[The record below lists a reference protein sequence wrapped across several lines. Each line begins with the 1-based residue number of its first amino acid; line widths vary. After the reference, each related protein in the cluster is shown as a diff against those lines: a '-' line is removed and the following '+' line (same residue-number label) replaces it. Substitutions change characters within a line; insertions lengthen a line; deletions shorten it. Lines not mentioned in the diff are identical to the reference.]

1 MVARGSDHMLRRLPL
16 HILCLSLPLAA
27 CPGSDATETS
37 GATEPPPTG
46 QSATDT
52 APATDTTPP
61 TGTTPDDTDASTD
74 GPPTSSASG
83 TGGATEQPCVTDG
96 CGATEAS
103 QTSGDPPETS
113 STTASTADDT
123 TTAPDG
129 TTTGEDTTGGL
140 DGTTTSDDT
149 TTGPVDSDGDGILD
163 PDDNCPNDP
172 NVDQADLDSDDVGD
186 VCDFDLDGD
195 GIPNGDDVFPN
206 DGTKPGVV
214 LPKKM
219 YAHSSGTLHTVDVVD
234 YSITNIGAFTY
245 PNGHNG
251 SVTDVAIDRNGQ
263 LFAITFND
271 CFVCNPATAAC
282 YWLGSLPDSYNG
294 MTFIPPGTLDPN
306 KDSLI
311 GITQGGGWYH
321 LKIMNGMVQAQQLG
335 SYGNG
340 YTSAGDS
347 FSIDTVGTFA
357 AVNKNGASGTVIVTV
372 NPLTGTVT
380 GELATLNGYFAV
392 YGLAGWE
399 GLILAFDSS
408 GNILK
413 VDPMTKIVT
422 PLGDKNIGWW
432 GAGVGTILPQ

>member
-1 MVARGSDHMLRRLPL
+1 MLRRLHL
-16 HILCLSLPLAA
+16 QLLCLSLPLAA
-27 CPGSDATETS
+27 CPGSDATETTGAS
-37 GATEPPPTG
+37 EPAATEPASTG
-46 QSATDT
+46 ASATDT
-52 APATDTTPP
+52 P
-61 TGTTPDDTDASTD
+61 TSTTPDDTGSSSD
-74 GPPTSSASG
+74 GPPTSSADG
-83 TGGATEQPCVTDG
+83 TGGATEQPCVTGGCSTTDDG
-96 CGATEAS
+96 ETTA
-103 QTSGDPPETS
+103 PETS
-113 STTASTADDT
+113 STTLTTADDT
-123 TTAPDG
+123 TGGLGG
-129 TTTGEDTTGGL
+129 TTTSDDTTGGL

-149 TTGPVDSDGDGILD
+149 TGGPVDSDGDGILD

-172 NVDQADLDSDDVGD
+172 NVDQKDADNDGVGD
-186 VCDFDLDGD
+186 VCDYDLDGD
-195 GIPNGDDVFPN
+195 GIPNDDDVFPN

-234 YSITNIGAFTY
+234 YSITNIGGFSY

-251 SVTDVAIDRNGQ
+251 SITDVAIDRNGQ

-271 CFVCNPATAAC
+271 CFVCDPKTAAC

-321 LKIMNGMVQAQQLG
+321 LKIVNAMVQAQLLG
-335 SYGNG
+335 TYGNN

-357 AVNKNGASGTVIVTV
+357 AVNKGGAPGTVIVTV
-372 NPLTGTVT
+372 DPLNGKVT
-380 GELATLNGYFAV
+380 GELATLNGYFSV

-408 GNILK
+408 GNVLK
-413 VDPMTKIVT
+413 VDPITKVVT
-422 PLGDKNIGWW
+422 PLGNKGVSWW